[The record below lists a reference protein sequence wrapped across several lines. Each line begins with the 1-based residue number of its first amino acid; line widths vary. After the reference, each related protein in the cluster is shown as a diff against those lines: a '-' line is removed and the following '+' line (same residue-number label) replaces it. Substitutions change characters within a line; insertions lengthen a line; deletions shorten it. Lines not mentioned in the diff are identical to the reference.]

1 MMLRR
6 IIEIDQEKCNGCG
19 ACAAACHEG
28 AIGMVD
34 GKARLLRDDYCDG
47 LGDCLPACP
56 TGAITFVEREAAPYD
71 EAAVQAKKAGGD
83 TLPCGCPG
91 SMTQTLRPAHSEA
104 AAHHPA
110 SGPEPHGGGCPGS
123 MAKALEHGHGR
134 LVPPMEEG
142 PALSHLSQ
150 WPVQIKLVPV
160 EAPFFQGAKLLIAA
174 DCTAYA
180 RADFHRRFM
189 DRRITLIGC
198 PKLDEGDYAEKLTEI
213 IRRNDIREV
222 TVVRMDVPCCGG
234 IQRAVETALRNSGK
248 FIPWQVV
255 TLGRDGNILD

>member
-1 MMLRR
+1 MVRR

-71 EAAVQAKKAGGD
+71 EAAVQAKKAAGD

-91 SMTQTLRPAHSEA
+91 SMAEA
-104 AAHHPA
+104 LHPA
-110 SGPEPHGGGCPGS
+110 EVSAPHGGCPGS
-123 MAKALEHGHGR
+123 HAQALGHGS
-134 LVPPMEEG
+134 LHHPVPSTEG
-142 PALSHLSQ
+142 PMSCLSQ

-174 DCTAYA
+174 DCTAFS
-180 RADFHRRFM
+180 RSDFHQRFI
-189 DRRITLIGC
+189 RGRITLIGC
-198 PKLDEGDYAEKLTEI
+198 PKLDDGDYAEKLTEI

-234 IQRAVETALRNSGK
+234 IQRAAETALRQSGK